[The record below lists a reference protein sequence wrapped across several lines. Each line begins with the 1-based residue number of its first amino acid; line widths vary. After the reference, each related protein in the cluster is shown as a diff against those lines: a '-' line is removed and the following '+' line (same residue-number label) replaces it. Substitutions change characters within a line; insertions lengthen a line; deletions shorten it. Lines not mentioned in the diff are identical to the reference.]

1 MSNVKT
7 GYVEVAPG
15 VELFYREAGQGKPIV
30 FVPGWT
36 FSSAVFE
43 RQLDGLSGSNR
54 VIAVDPRGQGCS
66 TKVAV
71 GNSYNVHGHDLGV
84 FLQKMDIDGAVLVG
98 WSTGCLEGYAM
109 VRAHGTSRLRGFIGI
124 DMSFKALSSA
134 SGDWVEGSIEEV
146 AEVST
151 DLLGSTEGQ
160 RAFVEMYAKEV
171 MVQRDLSQA
180 ELDWI
185 TSDSLKTPPWA
196 AQALWGNA
204 MLADYSKEAATM
216 DKNVPSL
223 YILAEH
229 WAETAKPFLSQHMP
243 NTQTTVLGGH
253 MMFWEHSKR
262 FNEIVGS
269 HVDGLK

>member
-1 MSNVKT
+1 MSEVKT
-7 GYVEVAPG
+7 GYVQVAPG
-15 VELFYREAGQGKPIV
+15 VELFYREAGEGKPIV

-43 RQLDGLSGSNR
+43 QQLEGLSGSNR
-54 VIAVDPRGQGCS
+54 VIAVDPRGQGNS
-66 TKVAV
+66 TKVAA
-71 GNSYNVHGHDLGV
+71 GNSYNVHGHDLGI
-84 FLQKMDIDGAVLVG
+84 FFRELGIDSAVLVG

-109 VRAHGTSRLRGFIGI
+109 VRAHGTSLLRGFIGI

-160 RAFVEMYAKEV
+160 RTFVEMYAKEV
-171 MVQRDLSQA
+171 MVQRDLSQD

-185 TSDSLKTPPWA
+185 TSDSLKTPTWA

-204 MLADYSKEAATM
+204 MLADYSKEAAAM

-229 WAETAKPFLSQHMP
+229 WADTAKPFLSRHMP
-243 NTQTTVLGGH
+243 NTETSVLGGH
-253 MMFWEHSKR
+253 MMFWEHAER
-262 FNEIVGS
+262 FNDVVRTFIDS
-269 HVDGLK
+269 LK